1 MRFKIQYILTITFLL
16 INANYVFAQQG
27 SASCSSAV
35 KACVTTV
42 NYSFD
47 ASYSGGSAGAGN
59 NYGCLGTQPNPSWY
73 YLDIAESGNID
84 IAIQSNTSGRDIDFA
99 IWGPYSNIGTAQL
112 ACGSLPTPIS
122 CSYSPSGTE
131 LGQIPSAQAGDTY
144 LFLLTNFSNTANNVS
159 FTQTGG
165 TGQTN
170 CDGIPGI
177 NQYCAGA
184 QKACLTQSGVNFP
197 ASTDAGSAPAGN
209 NYGCLGSTPNPAWYY
224 IKYNNVGTINM
235 QMQGLGGGDIDFAV
249 WGPYTTLN
257 SAAAACGSLP
267 APVACS
273 YSASATETAS
283 ITNTAAGQ
291 IYLVLL
297 TNYSNQV
304 QDISFTQTGGSGVTD
319 CVGTG
324 VCVMQSITVTPTT
337 GCRDNSGGTPTVN
350 PGDDDYLADVT
361 VTYINPPLVSGSTLS
376 LGGAATGS
384 VTLSAGFIVKT
395 NHTFNYLFII

>member
-59 NYGCLGTQPNPSWY
+59 NYGCLSTQPNPSWY

-209 NYGCLGSTPNPAWYY
+209 NYGCLGSTPNPA
-224 IKYNNVGTINM
+224 
-235 QMQGLGGGDIDFAV
+235 
-249 WGPYTTLN
+249 
-257 SAAAACGSLP
+257 
-267 APVACS
+267 
-273 YSASATETAS
+273 
-283 ITNTAAGQ
+283 
-291 IYLVLL
+291 
-297 TNYSNQV
+297 
-304 QDISFTQTGGSGVTD
+304 
-319 CVGTG
+319 
-324 VCVMQSITVTPTT
+324 
-337 GCRDNSGGTPTVN
+337 
-350 PGDDDYLADVT
+350 
-361 VTYINPPLVSGSTLS
+361 
-376 LGGAATGS
+376 
-384 VTLSAGFIVKT
+384 
-395 NHTFNYLFII
+395 